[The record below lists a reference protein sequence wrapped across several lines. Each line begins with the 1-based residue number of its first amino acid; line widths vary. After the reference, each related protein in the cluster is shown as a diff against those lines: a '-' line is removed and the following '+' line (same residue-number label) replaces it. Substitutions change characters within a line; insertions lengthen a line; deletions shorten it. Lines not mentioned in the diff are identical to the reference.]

1 MSGEEW
7 FSIDLAKGLSRVYS
21 NSHVQ
26 TFVDAEEYFV
36 DLRKEVE
43 ATDKGSQIC
52 WIGFEGSGD
61 TPMPASVANNKVKPF
76 PPRPNDELR
85 DTTWFE
91 LLESASDARGVA
103 IRVLLNLHPNP
114 DTNPSAPK
122 KYMTANLDLVEK
134 LNALHNC
141 LAINDFRYLWMNGT
155 PCGQNSHPRPG
166 EVDDSECFK
175 SFWAFPLCASFST
188 SQSALESHFHKKTE
202 GPVNDLDADAV
213 IYHWDCGPGTAAA
226 E

>member
-1 MSGEEW
+1 MHSEIFRRTGAAGWTTATGCELC
-7 FSIDLAKGLSRVYS
+7 SI
-21 NSHVQ
+21 
-26 TFVDAEEYFV
+26 
-36 DLRKEVE
+36 
-43 ATDKGSQIC
+43 
-52 WIGFEGSGD
+52 
-61 TPMPASVANNKVKPF
+61 
-76 PPRPNDELR
+76 
-85 DTTWFE
+85 TT
-91 LLESASDARGVA
+91 
-103 IRVLLNLHPNP
+103 
-114 DTNPSAPK
+114 SAP
-122 KYMTANLDLVEK
+122 A
-134 LNALHNC
+134 
-141 LAINDFRYLWMNGT
+141 